1 MLGGAGFLE
10 QCELACMRQLKQVLS
25 SNADSVRVSCP
36 SKPHHTQQMSSAF
49 EWIIC
54 QNQQFGI
61 LVTFHMLCCFLF
73 HCADFNNQLQ
83 HPKRLEPKIKVGFT
97 IGCFFHEK
105 CMIFGI

>member
-10 QCELACMRQLKQVLS
+10 QQCELACMRQLKQVLS

-61 LVTFHMLCCFLF
+61 LVTFPHAVLFFLF

-83 HPKRLEPKIKVGFT
+83 QPKRLEPKKMRLHGFT
-97 IGCFFHEK
+97 IGCFP
-105 CMIFGI
+105 